1 MPFYIPEKTYAL
13 QVQKSYLDTLFFQ
26 ICLFLKAVLMEDGL
40 RGGKVYGKVRK
51 RQYYHWQFFHF
62 LN

>member
-26 ICLFLKAVLMEDGL
+26 VFLFLKAVLIEDGL
-40 RGGKVYGKVRK
+40 RGGKIRGKV
-51 RQYYHWQFFHF
+51 
-62 LN
+62 